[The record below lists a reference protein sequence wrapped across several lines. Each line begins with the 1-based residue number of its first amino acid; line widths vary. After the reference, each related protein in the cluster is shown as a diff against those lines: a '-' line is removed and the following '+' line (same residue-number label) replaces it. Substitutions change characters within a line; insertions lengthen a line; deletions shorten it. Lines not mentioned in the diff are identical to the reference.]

1 MLAIV
6 LRASTC
12 VGRGGEARRGP
23 LRQAGRSSCLPAP
36 LRLPQ
41 RAPSK
46 REPSTQVLCAAYW
59 SLKWM
64 APVPSTKKKVE
75 TMRPMMVVK
84 DSTITT
90 WVRVILVH
98 QGAVS
103 ALGVGMLGDSPAGSA
118 NGRLAAAPLLAPKGL
133 AAGLLVDGPNGLT
146 GVLSDAEDTAW
157 KGLRAAGGAAV
168 GAATGLPSASAA
180 LAGAEGADAPGTA
193 SSAKVASSSS
203 RLSSFLSRST
213 RRRT

>member
-1 MLAIV
+1 MLGIV

-90 WVRVILVH
+90 CRGEGCKLRGKVGFRRSELRACVRV
-98 QGAVS
+98 G
-103 ALGVGMLGDSPAGSA
+103 
-118 NGRLAAAPLLAPKGL
+118 
-133 AAGLLVDGPNGLT
+133 
-146 GVLSDAEDTAW
+146 
-157 KGLRAAGGAAV
+157 
-168 GAATGLPSASAA
+168 
-180 LAGAEGADAPGTA
+180 
-193 SSAKVASSSS
+193 
-203 RLSSFLSRST
+203 F
-213 RRRT
+213 